1 MGRAPGEA
9 FMVGADWD
17 DVGLAEA
24 AQLPL
29 FKWSWQYFAAAAEK
43 PKASPQL

>member
-1 MGRAPGEA
+1 MGRVPGEA

-24 AQLPL
+24 CGLPL
-29 FKWSWQYFAAAAEK
+29 FKWSWQYFAPPVEK
-43 PKASPQL
+43 SKPAPQP

>member
-29 FKWSWQYFAAAAEK
+29 FKWSWQYFAAAPERT
-43 PKASPQL
+43 KASPQL